1 MATNPTLIDANGI
14 QVRTADQ
21 NASIS
26 IGPTGLVITEGLVT
40 PPLITGQIG
49 YNGFT
54 TTNPNGIQFNSNLN
68 MNANTILASDPVTGS
83 NISIDNDEILM
94 VDGSDPQVT
103 QCSIRGSRIAFQQTQ
118 FPNRTLTIDPDNT
131 QFVNGGFQT
140 NISGGVATVSS
151 GSTTCSLTT
160 GGFLY
165 NDYSTG
171 GLPNPALTLT
181 NYNIAQG
188 ATQGFPVIELHKRG
202 NLATTGDVLGSQI
215 WYGRD
220 PFTNLKTE
228 FARIQ
233 TAVENSTPSGNI
245 DGSLQIYAAVNGTSQ
260 QVFTFNGGQ
269 NENNSFRPLDL
280 NGNNL
285 RTSSGSLTIDT
296 TLSSGPGII
305 NLNALQS
312 VNINAGGGSNLSLNT
327 TSGGDIVLSPSATGE
342 IIFTG
347 AALQS
352 GTSSGNS
359 GQHLVIRLNG
369 VQYKIA
375 LQNP

>member
-1 MATNPTLIDANGI
+1 MSEPTRIDANGI
-14 QVRTADQ
+14 QVVTADK

-26 IGPTGLVITEGLVT
+26 MGPTGIVIQEGLVT

-49 YNGFT
+49 YGGFT
-54 TTNPNGIQFNSNLN
+54 TTNPNGIQFGSNLN

-94 VDGSDPQVT
+94 LDGSDPQVT
-103 QCSIRGSRIAFQQTQ
+103 QCSIRGSRILFTQTQ
-118 FPNRTLTIDPDNT
+118 FPNRTLLIDPDIT
-131 QFVNGGFQT
+131 TYTNGGFQT
-140 NISGGVATVSS
+140 NISGGVTSVSA
-151 GSTTCSLTT
+151 GSTSCSLTT

-171 GLPNPALTLT
+171 GASNPAITLT
-181 NYNIAQG
+181 NYNVVQG

-220 PFTNLKTE
+220 PFTNVKTE

-233 TAVENSTPSGNI
+233 TMVENSTPSGNI
-245 DGSLQIYAAVNGTSQ
+245 DGTLQIYTTVNGTSQ
-260 QVFTFNGGQ
+260 QVFNFNGGQ

-280 NGNNL
+280 NGNAL
-285 RTSSGSLTIDT
+285 RTTSGNLTIESSA
-296 TLSSGPGII
+296 SSGPGII
-305 NLNALQS
+305 NLTALQS
-312 VNINAGGGSNLSLNT
+312 VNINAGLGGNISLST

-352 GTSSGNS
+352 VTSGGNS

-375 LQNP
+375 LQNM